1 MKINLANAVAAAA
14 VAVALCSPVYAAD
27 VPRESQV
34 ERNSERVMPFSMEA
48 TMHLFKPTPTG
59 GVQTVMVHNG
69 DARQVLLVRSH
80 VRKEAQ
86 AFARGDFTDPAS
98 IHGGAMPGLQAMH
111 AGARR
116 IAVQYSEVQNGAA
129 ITYATNDPSLVS
141 ALHAWFKAQV
151 SDHGS
156 HATMKM

>member
-1 MKINLANAVAAAA
+1 VNIDPTNAIIAAS
-14 VAVALCSPVYAAD
+14 VVVALASPVYAAD
-27 VPRESQV
+27 VPRQSQV
-34 ERNSERVMPFSMEA
+34 ERSSERVMPFSIDA
-48 TMHLFKPTPTG
+48 TMHVFKPTPTG

-80 VRKEAQ
+80 LRKEAK
-86 AFARGDFTDPAS
+86 AFARGDFTDPTS

-129 ITYATNDPSLVS
+129 ITYTTNDPSLVS

>member
-1 MKINLANAVAAAA
+1 MV
-14 VAVALCSPVYAAD
+14 VALSSPVYAVDA
-27 VPRESQV
+27 PRESQV
-34 ERNSERVMPFSMEA
+34 ERNSERVMPFSMDA
-48 TMHLFKPTPTG
+48 TMHAFTPTPTG

-80 VRKEAQ
+80 LRKEAQ

-116 IAVQYSEVQNGAA
+116 IAVRYSEVQNGAA
-129 ITYATNDPSLVS
+129 ITYTTNDPSLVS